1 LRDIGDA
8 RLDLQDPEKAQRTVG
23 DALDGKRRA
32 PSLLWSAAVIL
43 LAVGAVVALGS
54 DLWRTPSPPSP
65 RLERLKTALPHGAN
79 VTRGPGVASSVAV
92 SPDGRT
98 IVVAASDTRGQ
109 RLYHKPIDQLEFTP
123 IAGTERGSSPFFS
136 WDGASIGFAADGW
149 LKRVPAGGGAAANI
163 VQLAGFPAG
172 ASWGPDDRIVFAY
185 GADSPLHV
193 VDARGGRA
201 EVLTPG
207 QIAYRPETLPDGTVL
222 YESASWVH
230 VFDRRTGSRTQ
241 LVKGT
246 APRFA
251 NGHLIV
257 AEGTDLFAAPLDL
270 PGREIGRMDP
280 LLERVAEEAG
290 TIGGMA
296 HYAVSREGTLVY
308 VPAEEAYS
316 LVVVQADGAEHKV
329 TTDQFRFQTP
339 RFSEDGNRIVVAV
352 GRRAKEPSDIWLH
365 DLRTGAATRLTFD
378 GGNWPLW
385 GPDGNTITYSRPPP
399 NRGSGIYTVPADGRG
414 STRQL
419 LGLSAM
425 HRSAG
430 WTRDGRTLAYFAME
444 GTPSSVFALT
454 SHALPRRVIG
464 PGSIWSPKL
473 SPDGRWLAYGSLDS
487 GSFEVFVTPFPE
499 GSPRWP
505 IAEGTDPAWSPGG
518 AEIYYRRGVRLM
530 AARIDTTGG
539 VVRGTS
545 HRVVHEPFLPPLY
558 DDYDIH
564 RDGRTL
570 VVVRPA
576 NPVQLREVFITSNW
590 QEQLKRSAS
599 EDP

>member
-1 LRDIGDA
+1 
-8 RLDLQDPEKAQRTVG
+8 
-23 DALDGKRRA
+23 
-32 PSLLWSAAVIL
+32 
-43 LAVGAVVALGS
+43 
-54 DLWRTPSPPSP
+54 
-65 RLERLKTALPHGAN
+65 
-79 VTRGPGVASSVAV
+79 
-92 SPDGRT
+92 
-98 IVVAASDTRGQ
+98 
-109 RLYHKPIDQLEFTP
+109 
-123 IAGTERGSSPFFS
+123 
-136 WDGASIGFAADGW
+136 
-149 LKRVPAGGGAAANI
+149 
-163 VQLAGFPAG
+163 
-172 ASWGPDDRIVFAY
+172 
-185 GADSPLHV
+185 
-193 VDARGGRA
+193 
-201 EVLTPG
+201 
-207 QIAYRPETLPDGTVL
+207 
-222 YESASWVH
+222 
-230 VFDRRTGSRTQ
+230 
-241 LVKGT
+241 
-246 APRFA
+246 
-251 NGHLIV
+251 
-257 AEGTDLFAAPLDL
+257 
-270 PGREIGRMDP
+270 
-280 LLERVAEEAG
+280 
-290 TIGGMA
+290 
-296 HYAVSREGTLVY
+296 
-308 VPAEEAYS
+308 
-316 LVVVQADGAEHKV
+316 
-329 TTDQFRFQTP
+329 
-339 RFSEDGNRIVVAV
+339 
-352 GRRAKEPSDIWLH
+352 
-365 DLRTGAATRLTFD
+365 
-378 GGNWPLW
+378 
-385 GPDGNTITYSRPPP
+385 
-399 NRGSGIYTVPADGRG
+399 
-414 STRQL
+414 
-419 LGLSAM
+419 M